1 MDKNIGK
8 KLDGRYEITELI
20 GEGGMAD
27 VYKAVDVVDNK
38 VVAVKI
44 LKKEFAESEEFLR
57 RFRNES
63 KAIAVLSHP
72 NIVKIYDVGFS
83 EKIQFIVMEYIDGIT
98 LKEYMENERVLSW
111 KDSVHF
117 VTQILRALQHAHERG
132 IVHRDIKPQNIMMF
146 TDGTIKVMDFG
157 IAKFAREEGKTAT
170 DQAIGTVHY
179 ISPEQARGDITD
191 AKSDLYS
198 VGVMLYEMLT
208 GQKPFDTDNPVS
220 IAVMHMHNIAELPR
234 RINPDI
240 PLPLEEIIV
249 HAMEK
254 NPADR
259 YQTALEM
266 LRDID
271 RFKADPDV
279 HFGYITNQP
288 EQDMK
293 TRYFSAVTEEVPEDF
308 PEEDY
313 TNGNDEIYSENDVYD
328 DTYDEDYS
336 DFDEEPEKKKSL
348 FVPVLSAV
356 TVVVIMVAVFFI
368 ATLIK
373 NVFTEDKTT
382 SSEFA
387 MPNLVGMDYNQAV
400 EAYPKLD
407 IQVESTE
414 WSELEKDKIFYQS
427 VPEGDGV
434 KKGERIK
441 VKVSLGA
448 KTVKVPNVIN
458 YHYKTAEEALRA
470 DGLEVE
476 FKYQENNDVEEEIVF
491 DTEPGALEEVTPGT
505 TVLVYVSKGKDVE
518 EIEMES
524 FIGKKIEDAKVQ
536 CGIWGLSVRTEKKD
550 SGKPEGT
557 ILEQSI
563 EEGEKVPADSTIT
576 FVVSTG
582 KEPEGTVDMT
592 FYFPG
597 DSTGRFTIS
606 AYQNNVKIF
615 ESFTLSADYSKEN
628 PISVTGKG
636 NDVEVTMVLTNL
648 SNNMTAVL
656 GKYTMDFEEGTFSTI
671 SEDIALAFIT
681 VDGMYKEPEP
691 EPAPTPAPQ
700 PEPEPEPETEAPQS
714 DDEESDDSASEDGE
728 EE

>member
-38 VVAVKI
+38 TVAVKI

-98 LKEYMENERVLSW
+98 LKEYMENEKILSW
-111 KDSVHF
+111 KDAVHF

-179 ISPEQARGDITD
+179 ISPEQA
-191 AKSDLYS
+191 SDLYS

-234 RINPDI
+234 RINPNI
-240 PLPLEEIIV
+240 PSPLEEIIV

-259 YQTALEM
+259 YKTALEM

-279 HFGYITNQP
+279 HFGYITNPP
-288 EQDMK
+288 EPDMP
-293 TRYFSAVTEEVPEDF
+293 TRYFSAVNNDYSENPSDEEF
-308 PEEDY
+308 I
-313 TNGNDEIYSENDVYD
+313 NGNDDIYNSDDVFD

-336 DFDEEPEKKKSL
+336 DFEEAEEKKGKSL

-368 ATLIK
+368 ATLVK
-373 NVFTEDKTT
+373 NMFTDDKTGT
-382 SSEFA
+382 SEFA

-407 IQVESTE
+407 IQVDSTE

-434 KKGERIK
+434 KKGEIIK

-448 KTVKVPNVIN
+448 KTIKVPNVIN
-458 YHYKTAEEALRA
+458 YHFKTAEEALRA
-470 DGLEVE
+470 EGLEVE
-476 FKYQENNDVEEEIVF
+476 FKYQENKDVEEEIVF
-491 DTEPGALEEVTPGT
+491 DTEPAALSEVAPGT
-505 TVLVYVSKGKDVE
+505 TILVYVSKGKDVE
-518 EIEMES
+518 ETEMEN
-524 FIGKKIEDAKVQ
+524 FIGKNIEDAKIQ
-536 CGIWGLSVRTEKKD
+536 CGIWGLSVKTEKKD
-550 SGKPEGT
+550 SSKEEGT

-615 ESFTLSADYSKEN
+615 ESFTLSADYTKEN
-628 PISVTGKG
+628 PVSITGKG
-636 NDVEVTMVLTNL
+636 TDVDIT
-648 SNNMTAVL
+648 MTAVL
-656 GKYTMDFEEGTFSTI
+656 GKYNMNFEEGTFSTI
-671 SEDIALAFIT
+671 SEDIDGAFAT
-681 VDGMYKEPEP
+681 VDGLYVP
-691 EPAPTPAPQ
+691 PTDPPYVPPQDSQPDPAPQ
-700 PEPEPEPETEAPQS
+700 TEAPKP
-714 DDEESDDSASEDGE
+714 EESNSDQGLDNGNEG
-728 EE
+728 